1 MFVKENKPSLM
12 ESSFITILLN
22 RPFYRSRQ
30 IACSDAKSVPGSAS
44 ACPSCFVCQMFEQK
58 NFKFTLKAV
67 FPLIFSSMSSNSENK
82 QIFSEIQPSNIRDM
96 VKNQVSG
103 DTTHVLQTTNSI
115 LY

>member
-1 MFVKENKPSLM
+1 
-12 ESSFITILLN
+12 
-22 RPFYRSRQ
+22 
-30 IACSDAKSVPGSAS
+30 
-44 ACPSCFVCQMFEQK
+44 MFEQK

-103 DTTHVLQTTNSI
+103 DTTIMYCKQQTAFSI
-115 LY
+115 KQEYLARHKTVKGVFGPVGWLFFK